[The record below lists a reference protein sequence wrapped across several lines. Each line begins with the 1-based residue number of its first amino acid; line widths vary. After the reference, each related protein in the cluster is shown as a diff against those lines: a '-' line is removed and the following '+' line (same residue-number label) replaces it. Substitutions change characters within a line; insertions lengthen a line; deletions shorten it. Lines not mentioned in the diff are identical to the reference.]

1 MQARRWKDD
10 VVVVI
15 AESRKLVER
24 EPKSAVFLCGVQK
37 RAECH
42 PSFSWRGFYALEF
55 LEISVGAPEDAL
67 LIPVEA
73 GALLED

>member
-1 MQARRWKDD
+1 MLLLLLLKVENLWK
-10 VVVVI
+10 
-15 AESRKLVER
+15 ENR
-24 EPKSAVFLCGVQK
+24 KSAVFLCGVQK

-73 GALLED
+73 GALFKD